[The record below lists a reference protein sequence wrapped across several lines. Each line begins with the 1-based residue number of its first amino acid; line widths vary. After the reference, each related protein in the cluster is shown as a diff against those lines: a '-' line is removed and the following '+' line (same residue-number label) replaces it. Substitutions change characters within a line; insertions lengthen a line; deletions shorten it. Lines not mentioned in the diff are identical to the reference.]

1 MKKIIS
7 LLLILS
13 FVLSLSPAVF
23 ADTVDMN
30 VNTES
35 IGLLNALGISKETN
49 PELKITR
56 ADFSTML
63 TKVIGFEADVTPV
76 FSDVSD
82 TYYAS
87 KAIYTLYNMN
97 LINGKG
103 EGRFFPEDEMAIEE
117 AITVMLRF
125 LGYDELAY
133 YQGGYPTGYTFVAN
147 DINLTKGVSYKI
159 GEVLTLGKAAKLF
172 ENLLETS
179 MFSIVMV
186 SSDGTVYRQQADDK
200 TVAKVYLKMD
210 IASNVVT
217 ANRHTTLFT
226 PLDSSEKSIILGN
239 TKYKS
244 NNFNSDSYLGYSVKA
259 YIDDYTN
266 EIVYLKKSDKNNVI
280 TFDAKDIDDISNNH
294 IYYND
299 GNDYEEY
306 PTTASIIYNKK
317 AITDYK
323 DLYFDIKKGSVEL
336 IDNNNDG
343 DFDVVNII
351 SYKNYVVD
359 SVSGDATV
367 IRLKDNQGVI
377 DLENKYKTYKIFDE
391 DGLETPV
398 EMLSSNCVLTVIEN
412 ADNGYIEITYL
423 EEYINGTVTGIL
435 TGDTSIIYI
444 DNEPYTMSDY
454 FEKNQPE
461 NIKTGLSGMFFLDT
475 LGEIVT
481 YMQMGDTNRGYA
493 FLLNIAEKERESEE
507 ISVKLFTQ
515 NNETRL
521 LESGKYVTLDG
532 NRMTAQNALSVLK
545 PSSSFTPE
553 LIYYELNSK
562 GMITAIDTVKPNE
575 KDETQLKLLH
585 DSKDEKVIFRSGSMT
600 YDKDEKVSDS
610 VYISSSCVVFT
621 TPEVLSANGDDYSA
635 IPCADLPNNTDLPYK
650 AYSRSEDGV
659 EADALVLGELKEI
672 TFDAYSYV
680 CVIEKITETVNEEGD
695 RMHKVVYWY
704 RGKSYEKYTVD
715 DELFASVNPGDVLYI
730 DTNLEDKINHFHHLF
745 DLKQQKVNKDNL
757 DQYKDRG
764 RKESHRF
771 TFGYGYDVINSNLF
785 KMSLVTPSTVA
796 DEKTEIEFHRPGN
809 FMYNV
814 IEMPNGNVKVSVG
827 TINDIKDFE
836 NFGQNYSK
844 IFIHQTYMTDY
855 DLVIYN
861 KR

>member
-7 LLLILS
+7 LLLVLS
-13 FVLSLSPAVF
+13 VLLSLSPAVF
-23 ADTVDMN
+23 SETVDTN
-30 VNTES
+30 NES
-35 IGLLNALGISKETN
+35 IGLLNALGISKEQN

-56 ADFSTML
+56 ADFSSML

-87 KAIYTLYNMN
+87 KAIYTLYNMK

-103 EGRFFPEDEMAIEE
+103 QGRFFPEDEILIEE

-133 YQGGYPTGYTFVAN
+133 YQGGYPTGYTFVAS
-147 DINLTKGVSYKI
+147 DINLTKGISYKI
-159 GEVLTLGKAAKLF
+159 GEVLTLKKCAKLF
-172 ENLLETS
+172 ENLLDIS
-179 MFSIVMV
+179 IFSIVMV
-186 SSDGTVYRQQADDK
+186 SDDGTVYRQASDDK

-210 IASNVVT
+210 IVSDIVT
-217 ANRHTTLFT
+217 ANRHTSLYT
-226 PLDSSEKSIILGN
+226 PLDSTENSIVLGN

-266 EIVYLKKSDKNNVI
+266 EVIYLKKTEKNKVV
-280 TFDAKDIDDISNNH
+280 TFDAKDIFDISNNR

-306 PTTASIIYNKK
+306 PSEASIIYNKK
-317 AITDYK
+317 AITNYK
-323 DLYFDIKKGSVEL
+323 DSYLDIKKGSVEL

-367 IRLKDNQGVI
+367 VRLKDNQGVI
-377 DLENKYKTYKIFDE
+377 GLENKYKTYKIFDE
-391 DGLETPV
+391 DGVENPV
-398 EMLSSNCVLTVIEN
+398 EMLSSNYVLTVIEN

-435 TGDTSIIYI
+435 TDDTSIMYI
-444 DNEPYTMSDY
+444 DNEPYEMSDY
-454 FEKNQPE
+454 FIKNQPE
-461 NIKTGLSGMFFLDT
+461 NIKTGLSGMFFLDIF
-475 LGEIVT
+475 GEIVS
-481 YMQMGDTNRGYA
+481 YMPMGDTNRGFA

-521 LESGKYVTLDG
+521 LESGKYITLDG
-532 NRMTAQNALSVLK
+532 KRMTAIDALPIIK
-545 PSSSFTPE
+545 PSSTFTPE

-562 GMITAIDTVKPNE
+562 GMITAIDTVKDNE

-585 DSKDEKVIFRSGSMT
+585 DSETTEEIFRSASMT
-600 YDKDEKVSDS
+600 FDIDGCKNS
-610 VYISSSCVVFT
+610 VYVGDSCVVFT
-621 TPEVLSANGDDYSA
+621 TPEVLSTNGDDYSA
-635 IPCADLPNNTDLPYK
+635 IPCADLPNNTTLPYK
-650 AYSRSEDGV
+650 AYARNEDGV
-659 EADALVLGELKEI
+659 EADAIVLGELKNI

-715 DELFASVNPGDVLYI
+715 DKLFASVNPGDVLYI
-730 DTNLEDKINHFHHLF
+730 ATDLEDKISNFHHLF
-745 DLKQQKVNKDNL
+745 DLKQQKVNKDDL
-757 DQYKDRG
+757 DVYKDRE
-764 RKESHRF
+764 RKDSHRF
-771 TFGYGYDVINSNLF
+771 VFGYGYDVINSNLF
-785 KMSLVTPSTVA
+785 KMSLVTPSPDV
-796 DEKTEIEFHRPGN
+796 DEKTEIEFHRFGN
-809 FMYNV
+809 YMYNV
-814 IEMPNGNVKVSVG
+814 IEMPGGNVKVSVG
-827 TINDIKDFE
+827 TINDIKDYE
-836 NFGQNYSK
+836 SFGSNYSK
-844 IFIHQTYMTDY
+844 IFVHQTYMTDY
-855 DLVIYN
+855 DIVVYN
-861 KR
+861 RQ